1 MKNNT
6 DKKEFIEIAKEIRII
21 MVRFAE
27 EKDLNR
33 VNELRKQV
41 NQIHVDARPDVFK
54 AGFCKELQDFA
65 RVLLTGENSDIL
77 VAEREGII
85 CGIACVD
92 YVRKPETP
100 YGVARGFYHVQ
111 EIAVDKS
118 FRRQGVAK
126 ELFEF
131 MKEDAKKKMLDKI
144 ELDVWSFNESAIE
157 FYESVGFHETRKWM
171 EYHIKKGD

>member
-1 MKNNT
+1 
-6 DKKEFIEIAKEIRII
+6 

-41 NQIHVDARPDVFK
+41 NDIHVNARPDVFK
-54 AGFCKELQDFA
+54 AGFRKELQDFA

-77 VAEREGII
+77 VAEREGVI
-85 CGIACVD
+85 CGMACVE

-100 YGVARGFYHVQ
+100 YGMGRDFYHVQ
-111 EIAVDKS
+111 EIAVDTS
-118 FRRQGVAK
+118 YRRQGVAK

-131 MKEDAKKKMLDKI
+131 MKEDAKKRLLNKI
-144 ELDVWSFNESAIE
+144 QLDVWSFNKSAIE
-157 FYESVGFHETRKWM
+157 FYEAVGFHETRKWM
-171 EYHIKKGD
+171 EYNII

>member
-1 MKNNT
+1 
-6 DKKEFIEIAKEIRII
+6 

-27 EKDLNR
+27 EKDLDR
-33 VNELRKQV
+33 VNELRRQV

-65 RVLLTGENSDIL
+65 HVLLTGENSDIL
-77 VAEREGII
+77 VAEREGMI
-85 CGIACVD
+85 CGMACVE
-92 YVRKPETP
+92 YIRRPENPYRTVRE
-100 YGVARGFYHVQ
+100 FYHVQ
-111 EIAVDKS
+111 EIAVDKA

-131 MKEDAKKKMLDKI
+131 MKDEAKKKMFHKI

-157 FYESVGFHETRKWM
+157 FYEAVGFHEIRKWM
-171 EYHIKKGD
+171 EYNIM

>member
-1 MKNNT
+1 MKSYYRLENLM
-6 DKKEFIEIAKEIRII
+6 KIVKENKS
-21 MVRFAE
+21 MVRFAQ

-33 VNELRKQV
+33 INELRKQV
-41 NQIHVDARPDVFK
+41 NDIHVAAHPDVFK
-54 AGFCKELQDFA
+54 AGFGRELQDFA

-77 VAEREGII
+77 VAEREGIL
-85 CGIACVD
+85 CGMACVD

-100 YGVARGFYHVQ
+100 YGMGRSFYHIQ

-131 MKEDAKKKMLDKI
+131 MKEDAKKRLIDKI
-144 ELDVWSFNESAIE
+144 ELSVWSFNESAIE
-157 FYESVGFHETRKWM
+157 FYESVGFYE
-171 EYHIKKGD
+171 IKKCMAYNIT